1 MAELGVAAS
10 IIAIIQIT
18 QTTLKFLRDTR
29 DAPQEQRDLFAEVS
43 SLRGVL
49 ETLNDQAC
57 DLDEDDSWRS
67 ILKLLEDPLKKI
79 SEILTKLNKG
89 LQSAGLRRLGRTV
102 AWPFQKVEYKSIIN
116 GIERQKTIILL
127 ALQNDQ
133 A

>member
-18 QTTLKFLRDTR
+18 QTTLKFLRDAR
-29 DAPQEQRDLFAEVS
+29 DARQEPRHLVAEVS

-49 ETLNDQAC
+49 ETLNDQAR
-57 DLDEDDSWRS
+57 DLDHDDSWPS
-67 ILKLLEDPLKKI
+67 TLKLLEDPLKKI
-79 SEILTKLNKG
+79 KDILTKLNHG
-89 LQSAGLRRLGRTV
+89 LQSAGFRRLGRAV
-102 AWPFQKVEYKSIIN
+102 AWPFQKEEYKNIIS

-133 A
+133 M